1 MGRKRIKKK
10 DAVIPFR
17 ETVAY
22 RFIISASS
30 LLLFLVAG
38 FYTISA
44 FSSVSSS
51 AFIVPAAVAVG
62 AIILAFYNLSQMKNA
77 KSPRR
82 TAEKIRLR

>member
-10 DAVIPFR
+10 DAIIPFR

-22 RFIISASS
+22 RFIMSASS

-44 FSSVSSS
+44 FSSLSSS

-62 AIILAFYNLSQMKNA
+62 AIILAFYNLSKMKNA

-82 TAEKIRLR
+82 TADKIRLR